1 MEPKHDSTA
10 TLQRLLWMDLIV
22 EFYPVLNPKIKAEEK
37 EIALERDM
45 YWQYGMNEP
54 EVGWRTSTS
63 FSSRCSN
70 TSKHVRTSQH
80 DACCCPP
87 ALDELLEPASDEP
100 ALLGPV
106 DEVGCLTVPSTSR
119 RTRVYFAAEEVRG
132 LTSIHTHTPPSFA
145 SPPAPGGLDAK

>member
-45 YWQYGMNEP
+45 YWQYGMNKP

-63 FSSRCSN
+63 LRSRCSK
-70 TSKHVRTSQH
+70 TSKHFRTSQH
-80 DACCCPP
+80 DAAAP
-87 ALDELLEPASDEP
+87 LRL
-100 ALLGPV
+100 
-106 DEVGCLTVPSTSR
+106 R
-119 RTRVYFAAEEVRG
+119 R
-132 LTSIHTHTPPSFA
+132 
-145 SPPAPGGLDAK
+145 APGASQR